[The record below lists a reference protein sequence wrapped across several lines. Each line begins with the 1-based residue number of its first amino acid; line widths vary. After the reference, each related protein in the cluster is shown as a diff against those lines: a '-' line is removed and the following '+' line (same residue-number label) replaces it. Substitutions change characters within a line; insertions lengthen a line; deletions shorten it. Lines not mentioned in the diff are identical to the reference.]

1 MPLAS
6 TEALLADLNE
16 AQRAAVMHREGPAM
30 IIAGAGSGKTRVL
43 TYRLAYLIREGVCD
57 AFDLLALTFTNKAAR
72 EMRERIEALVGA
84 EARNITMGTFH
95 SVFAR
100 LLRRE
105 ADKIGFT
112 SAFTIYDEEDAVSL
126 IRGILK
132 ELNKDEKRYKPKSLK
147 HTISNCKN
155 FLVGPAEYA
164 QQHGHDEFGQLAAQV
179 YATYQ
184 TRLLKANAM
193 DFDDL
198 LVNMVKL
205 FDAAPEVLYRYQHRY
220 RFILVDEYQD
230 TNYAQYV
237 ITKRLARQH
246 ENLCVVGD
254 DAQSIYSFRGAN
266 IENILS
272 FNKDFPDVKVYKL
285 EQNYRSTGTIVEAAN
300 EVIRH
305 NANQIP
311 KRVFTENGEGELILL
326 HRSTTEVEEAEKCV
340 DTLREQKATQGLL
353 NKDFAFLYR
362 TNAQSRVLEDALR
375 RAGIVYKVFG
385 GMSFYRRK
393 EIKDVVAYLRLA
405 INPNDEEALKRVI
418 NYPIRG
424 IGATSVE
431 RILEI
436 SRTQNMALWE
446 VVTQAKALGVGRSA
460 GAVEDFG
467 RLIEQLCTLARSENA
482 YEVVNQ
488 ATKASGILQDLHK
501 EKSVEGRSRWENV
514 QELINASRE
523 YVDDPA
529 TEDPGLEPFLAQIAL
544 YSDLDEKVENDDYV
558 TLMTIHAAKGLEF
571 PAVFV
576 TGLEEGLF
584 PSSMSMYDRQDLE
597 EERRLFYVAVT
608 RARRLLTLS
617 YARTR
622 LRFGTPVTAD
632 PSRFVEE
639 IDPRFFQTP
648 TGRKAQQA
656 PRAEPTRASNLR
668 PLTPATQP
676 SLLPPDAVPAPE
688 PFAGDAPESF
698 AVGQRVEH
706 NKFGIGLIVE
716 LDGKGAGLRAVI
728 DFKDKGRKTLILK
741 YARLRVVR

>member
-1 MPLAS
+1 MSLAS
-6 TEALLADLNE
+6 SAALLAELNE
-16 AQRAAVMHREGPAM
+16 AQRAAVQHREGPAM

-57 AFDLLALTFTNKAAR
+57 SFDLLALTFTNKAAR
-72 EMRERIEALVGA
+72 EMRERIEALVGT

-95 SVFAR
+95 SVFSR
-100 LLRRE
+100 ILRRD
-105 ADKIGFT
+105 ADKIGYT
-112 SAFTIYDEEDAVSL
+112 SSFTIYDEEDAVSL
-126 IRGILK
+126 IRSIVK
-132 ELNKDEKRYKPKSLK
+132 EMGKDDKKYKPKNLK

-155 FLVGPAEYA
+155 FLVSPKEYA
-164 QQHGHDEFGQLAAQV
+164 AQHGHDEFGQIAARV
-179 YATYQ
+179 YATYEQ
-184 TRLLKANAM
+184 RMIRANAM

-220 RFILVDEYQD
+220 RFIMVDEYQD

-237 ITKRLARQH
+237 ITKRLARVH

-272 FNKDFPDVKVYKL
+272 FSKDFPDVKVYKL
-285 EQNYRSTGTIVEAAN
+285 EQNYRSTNTIVEAAN
-300 EVIRH
+300 EIIRH
-305 NANQIP
+305 NQNQIP
-311 KRVFTENGEGELILL
+311 KRVFTENGEGDRIQL
-326 HRSTTEVEEAEKCV
+326 HRSSGEVEEAEKCV
-340 DTLREQKATQGLL
+340 DTLRELKATQSLL

-375 RAGIVYKVFG
+375 RAGVAYKVFG

-393 EIKDVVAYLRLA
+393 EIKDVVGYLRLA

-418 NYPIRG
+418 NYPTRG
-424 IGATSVE
+424 IGATTLDRV
-431 RILEI
+431 LEI
-436 SRTQNMALWE
+436 SREQNLPLWD
-446 VVTQAKALGVGRSA
+446 VVSQADRLGVGRSA
-460 GAVEDFG
+460 GAVLQFAQ
-467 RLIEQLCTLARSENA
+467 LIERLCEVARSENA
-482 YEVVNQ
+482 YEAVNLT
-488 ATKASGILQDLHK
+488 AKASGILTDLHK
-501 EKSVEGRSRWENV
+501 ENSVEGRSRWENV

-523 YVDDPA
+523 FVDDPA
-529 TEDPGLEPFLAQIAL
+529 TEDPSLETFLAQISL
-544 YSDLDEKVENDDYV
+544 YSDQDEKIENDDYV

-608 RARRLLTLS
+608 RARRFLTLS

-622 LRFGTPVTAD
+622 LRFGTPTTAE

-648 TGRKAQQA
+648 TGRHAEQA
-656 PRAEPTRASNLR
+656 PRFQPTRRIDANRLSPVQQSLTPDAGPAEPFEGDD
-668 PLTPATQP
+668 
-676 SLLPPDAVPAPE
+676 PD
-688 PFAGDAPESF
+688 SF
-698 AVGQRVEH
+698 AVGMRVEH

-716 LDGKGAGLRAVI
+716 MEGKGAGSRAVI